1 VQVILTSR
9 KIKGGEKMDAIITAG
24 GRLKPGDPLLELT
37 HIEKKALIPLAG
49 RPMVGWVV
57 EAVRGSG
64 IVGNIA
70 LVGLTPEEFPVD
82 DSQLYYIEPADSLI
96 DNIFA
101 GLDKLRGLTPDLK
114 KFLLFSS
121 DIPLITPEIVRGFV
135 AECGDQSGEMYYA
148 GIEERTMEAR
158 FPGSKRS
165 YVPFKGGRYCGG
177 DAFLVDV
184 AASYGNIDLA
194 RKLTGSRKNYL
205 AQLML
210 TNIGFII
217 RFLLR
222 RMTIHDMAEEVVDL
236 VGFRPK
242 AVDTKFAELGMDL
255 DKLHQY
261 EIIKAELEQR
271 VGSQA

>member
-1 VQVILTSR
+1 
-9 KIKGGEKMDAIITAG
+9 MDAIITAG
-24 GRLKPGDPLLELT
+24 GTLKPDDPLFELT
-37 HIEKKALIPLAG
+37 GVTKKALIPLAG
-49 RPMVGWVV
+49 KSMITWVY
-57 EAVRGSG
+57 EAVRDSG
-64 IVGNIA
+64 IVENIA
-70 LVGLTPEEFPVD
+70 VVGLMEQELPLTDER
-82 DSQLYYIEPADSLI
+82 LYFVESRGNLI

-101 GLDKLRGLTPDLK
+101 GLDQLRELTPDLK

-135 AECGDQSGEMYYA
+135 QECGDQSGDMYYA

-177 DAFLVDV
+177 DAFLMDV

-194 RKLTGSRKNYL
+194 RQLTGSRKNYL
-205 AQLML
+205 AQLMF
-210 TNIGFII
+210 TNLGFMI

-222 RMTIHDMAEEVVDL
+222 RMTIHQMAVEVSDM
-236 VGFRPK
+236 VGFHPR

-255 DKLHQY
+255 DKPRQY
-261 EIIKAELEQR
+261 EMIKAELEQH
-271 VGSQA
+271 GAIAPGAK

>member
-1 VQVILTSR
+1 
-9 KIKGGEKMDAIITAG
+9 MDAMITAG
-24 GRLKPGDPLLELT
+24 GMLKPDDPLFEMT
-37 HIEKKALIPLAG
+37 GIAKKALIPLVG
-49 RPMVGWVV
+49 KPMITWVY

-64 IVGNIA
+64 VVDNIAIVG
-70 LVGLTPEEFPVD
+70 LSPEEFPVVD
-82 DSQLYYIEPADSLI
+82 DQLHFVEPRESLV
-96 DNIFA
+96 DNVFA
-101 GLDKLRGLTPDLK
+101 GLDKLKELTPDLQ

-135 AECGDQSGEMYYA
+135 AECGDQSGDFYYA

-158 FPGSKRS
+158 FPNSKRS

-177 DAFLVDV
+177 DAFLIDV

-194 RKLTGSRKNYL
+194 RQLTGTRKNYL

-222 RMTIHDMAEEVVDL
+222 RMTIHETAVRAADM
-236 VGFRPK
+236 VGFNPR

-255 DKLHQY
+255 DKPRQY
-261 EIIKAELEQR
+261 EMIKAELEQR
-271 VGSQA
+271 G